1 MASIHKS
8 KITLPACS
16 SSSVPASQSKDRV
29 PPAETQRLAA
39 ALFITSDP
47 RPVSGHVKDTRTHTH
62 IHTHPRPFSGCI
74 KKHAVRPVQE
84 NKSLLNRQ
92 LEFLLVYIYACLPSF
107 SPYSHSGPPLHP
119 LNFTS
124 RPVYGYC
131 QLYGTRAKKHRRVI
145 TAKKFTQGSEE
156 NVTDSDA
163 EVP

>member
-16 SSSVPASQSKDRV
+16 SSSVPASQSKGRV

-62 IHTHPRPFSGCI
+62 IHTHTGPFSGCI
-74 KKHAVRPVQE
+74 KKHAVSPVQE

-131 QLYGTRAKKHRRVI
+131 QLYGTKAKKHRRVI

-156 NVTDSDA
+156 NVTDSNA